1 MVELNHLRLDRSE
14 RSSRYDEYESNKW
27 AVSPMEA
34 IVRRDDV
41 IRVATLFTE
50 IPVLADAHI
59 NVVPDEQRPRER
71 VVIEKPCS
79 LTMHP
84 NAHFRRNTLQYYAE
98 NGLFLRAGTNESNP
112 NEPEA
117 DSPSDASH
125 SWRPKRNNTI
135 WINNRL
141 DRVVSGLTLVS
152 LTKSDRRTLSIEFSK
167 KRIFKM
173 YVAKVHGHFGKNLES
188 RDPNDQRFSSVY
200 VGNHGVVH
208 IWNALRELQHS
219 RGLWEAIQSDD
230 PSSNGT
236 RPTALFNT
244 RDQDGLEVRDCY
256 SMYMLLRYDPT
267 SDTSIIACSPVSGK
281 SRQLR
286 EHLKYLGHAIVGD
299 EITARE
305 VFDRSDI
312 VRDNPRARLWNVL
325 DASLDLSTDPDQ
337 QHIPSDMERAQQI
350 LLEQQI
356 AECDEKEVL
365 RQYSIHL
372 HSLMY
377 QADDFCYRTA
387 LPMWFHDHG
396 EEQNSSNVEQAAWEM
411 IEYAA
416 DKLKSQLPELTPLLK
431 KSTRNKVMKE
441 VHA

>member
-14 RSSRYDEYESNKW
+14 RSSLYDEYESNNW
-27 AVSPMEA
+27 AVNPMEA

-59 NVVPDEQRPRER
+59 NIVPDEQRPRER

-98 NGLFLRAGTNESNP
+98 NGLFLRVGTNESDP
-112 NEPEA
+112 NASET
-117 DSPSDASH
+117 DSSH

-167 KRIFKM
+167 KRVFKM
-173 YVAKVHGHFGKNLES
+173 YVAKVHGHFGQNLES
-188 RDPNDQRFSSVY
+188 RDQRFSSVH

-219 RGLWEAIQSDD
+219 RGLWEAIESAE
-230 PSSNGT
+230 PSLNGA

-256 SMYMLLRYDPT
+256 SMFMLLHYDPA

-299 EITARE
+299 ETTARE
-305 VFDRSDI
+305 VFERSDI
-312 VRDNPRARLWNVL
+312 VRDNPRSRLWNVL
-325 DASLDLSTDPDQ
+325 DPDVCTNLDLSTDPDQ
-337 QHIPSDMERAQQI
+337 QRVPNDMERAQQI

-356 AECDEKEVL
+356 AECDENENL

-387 LPMWFHDHG
+387 LPAWFHDHE
-396 EEQNSSNVEQAAWEM
+396 EEQNSSNIAAAWEM
-411 IEYAA
+411 VEYAA
-416 DKLKSQLPELTPLLK
+416 DKLKSQLPELTPLLT
-431 KSTRNKVMKE
+431 KSARDRKSV
-441 VHA
+441 V